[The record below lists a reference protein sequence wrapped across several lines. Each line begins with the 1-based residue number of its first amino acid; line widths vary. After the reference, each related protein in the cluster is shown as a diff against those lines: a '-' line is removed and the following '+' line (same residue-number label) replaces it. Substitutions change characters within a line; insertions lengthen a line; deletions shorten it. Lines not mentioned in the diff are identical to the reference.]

1 MLLAMFVARTTDIFC
16 LYLSVGG
23 VGRCGGGVERLCT
36 EREKRWTK
44 KKKIKAILDRDSCYG
59 GGLDAKRMLL
69 ELEGVL

>member
-23 VGRCGGGVERLCT
+23 VGRCGGGFERLCT

-44 KKKIKAILDRDSCYG
+44 KKKIKAILDRDSCSTG
-59 GGLDAKRMLL
+59 SSAKRMLL